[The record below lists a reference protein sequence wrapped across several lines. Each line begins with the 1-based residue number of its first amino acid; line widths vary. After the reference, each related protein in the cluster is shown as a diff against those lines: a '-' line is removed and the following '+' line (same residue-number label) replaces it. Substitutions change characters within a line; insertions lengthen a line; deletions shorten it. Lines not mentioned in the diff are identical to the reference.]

1 MNKRIITIAFIT
13 VAAIFPA
20 YAQKARPK
28 KAAQPKPIIFA
39 VINDGAMI
47 EPIAYIE
54 NKKLTAP
61 VDGGAENAEIKA
73 FNATYYRPKAG
84 YRLIFGG
91 SDDGKV
97 TVKSADAGV
106 ECAAN
111 MAQVIAS
118 PQKAKLK
125 GMVMALAT
133 NAPAGKP
140 GSGLRR
146 RPTAE
151 ERSEVEAL
159 VRSEF
164 VKQKIAP
171 ELLKTLRYHNLT
183 ALDVDND
190 GTAELVGSYWV
201 ETDPKSR
208 AMLFFIADRSKDG
221 KYVFGHSEYGKIDE
235 ENVMSGEIAAL
246 DTGIYHELLLD
257 IFDYDGDGVSEVFT
271 YSPSFEG
278 AGFYAYRR
286 DAEKWVK
293 SFEGSNYH
301 CGY

>member
-1 MNKRIITIAFIT
+1 MNKRVITIVIIFA
-13 VAAIFPA
+13 AAIFPA
-20 YAQKARPK
+20 FAQKARPK
-28 KAAQPKPIIFA
+28 KTAQPKPIIFA

-61 VDGGAENAEIKA
+61 VDGGAENSEIKA
-73 FNATYYRPKAG
+73 FNGTYYRPKAS

-91 SDDGKV
+91 SDDG
-97 TVKSADAGV
+97 TAAVKSADAGV

-111 MAQVIAS
+111 MAQIAAS

-133 NAPAGKP
+133 NAPAGKK
-140 GSGLRR
+140 GSGVRR
-146 RPTAE
+146 RPTAD
-151 ERSEVEAL
+151 ERSQIETL

-164 VKQKIAP
+164 EKQKIPADRT
-171 ELLKTLRYHNLT
+171 KTLRYHNLT
-183 ALDVDND
+183 ALDVDSD

-208 AMLFFIADRSKDG
+208 ALLFFIADKAKDG
-221 KYVFGHSEYGKIDE
+221 KYVFGYSEFEKIDE

-257 IFDYDGDGVSEVFT
+257 IFDYDGDGVSEIFT

-278 AGFYAYRR
+278 AGFNAYRR
-286 DAEKWVK
+286 ESGKWVR

-301 CGY
+301 CGF